1 VPRWVIWLAAAA
13 PALVARTLVGLGLAN
28 WEQLIAGVLAL
39 AALVLLVR
47 RPAPA
52 LACLVVLLPFHLL
65 LTSMLYELGLS
76 GGVTR
81 MAALW
86 KELVVLAVA
95 VAAWQ
100 RSRGRTIPTDAFDR
114 VAAAF
119 VVLGTLYLLLPEVFV
134 GQPGSDLSVDTRFV
148 AWRLVVLPSVLAL
161 AARRLCATADEVRTV
176 LRGVTVVAVALGTV
190 AVVEFFFSG
199 WWNRLLVDTIGVN
212 RYRVE
217 VLEIDLRSLGL
228 RPTDIR
234 VYGEVAGRRIIRI
247 GGPMV
252 SHLNFSFV
260 LLIAVGLLAERL
272 VRGLATRAVAFGVV
286 ACGLGLLFTQ
296 TRSSIAGAVVL
307 LAVVLLP
314 APGRATVDR
323 VRYGLVGAMV
333 AVVAVPVLFLSGLT
347 DRFTEGD
354 ELSDAVHEVRVDN
367 AVDTVIDHPLGLGIG
382 MGSVAGG
389 RPAEGSVSVEN
400 QVLDTAVQLGVL
412 GSALL
417 IAQYFLLIAAL
428 RRAAVRAGPV
438 AQAATFAVRT
448 VMLGLLVSLWYQLA
462 FGVIEV
468 SWILFGLAGLA
479 LGAAEGDAAR
489 ADEDAARDH
498 AEPEP
503 SW

>member
-1 VPRWVIWLAAAA
+1 MPRWVTWAAACA
-13 PALVARTLVGLGLAN
+13 PAVVARFLVTQGLAN
-28 WEQLIAGVLAL
+28 WEQLIAAALAL
-39 AALVLLVR
+39 VALVLLVQ

-52 LACLVVLLPFHLL
+52 MAWLVALVPFQLVV
-65 LTSMLYELGLS
+65 TSALYELGLG

-86 KELVVLAVA
+86 KELVVLAV
-95 VAAWQ
+95 VLAAWR
-100 RSRGRTIPTDAFDR
+100 RSRDRPTPTDAFDR
-114 VAAAF
+114 VAVAF

-134 GQPGSDLSVDTRFV
+134 GHPGSDLSLDTRFV
-148 AWRLVVLPSVLAL
+148 AWRLVVLPSLFAL
-161 AARRLCATADEVRTV
+161 AARRLCATAEELRTV
-176 LRGVTVVAVALGTV
+176 FRGVTVMAVALGSV

-228 RPTDIR
+228 RFNDIR

-252 SHLNFSFV
+252 SHLSFSFV
-260 LLIAVGLLAERL
+260 LLISLGLLVERL
-272 VRGLATRAVAFGVV
+272 VRGRATRATGIGVV
-286 ACGLGLLFTQ
+286 TCGLGLLFTQ
-296 TRSSIAGAVVL
+296 TRSSIAGGVVL

-323 VRYGLVGAMV
+323 VRYGLAAAVV
-333 AVVAVPVLFLSGLT
+333 AVLAVPVLFTSGLT

-354 ELSDAVHEVRVDN
+354 ELSDAVHEVRVDR
-367 AVDTVIDHPLGLGIG
+367 ALETVLDHPTGLGLG

-389 RPAEGSVSVEN
+389 RPAAGSVSVEN
-400 QVLDTAVQLGVL
+400 QVLDTAVQLGAL
-412 GSALL
+412 GSVLLVAQYALL
-417 IAQYFLLIAAL
+417 VVAL
-428 RRAAVRAGPV
+428 RRAALRAGPE
-438 AQAATFAVRT
+438 AQSAAFAVRSA
-448 VMLGLLVSLWYQLA
+448 MLGLLVSLWYQLA

-479 LGAAEGDAAR
+479 LGAAESHQGADQDGAEADAGA
-489 ADEDAARDH
+489 
-498 AEPEP
+498 PEP
-503 SW
+503 VW